1 MGKYSDQTKVA
12 AAADYCTGHLG
23 LQQVARRHGVNV
35 ASLRPWVAAYRVH
48 GKAGVQTKQRT
59 VYSAAFKMSV
69 LRRMSS
75 EQLSC
80 RQAAALFNIR
90 NRGMILIW
98 ERAYE
103 MGGVAALHP
112 HALTRRRTMTEQTD
126 IKSRGSRPEDE
137 TRTRQELLDELHR
150 LRMENVYLKKLKAL
164 AQANRQP
171 PREKEPGSCKS

>member
-12 AAADYCTGHLG
+12 AAADYCAGHLG
-23 LQQVARRHGVNV
+23 VKQVARRHGVNV
-35 ASLRPWVAAYRVH
+35 ASLRLWAAAYRVH
-48 GKAGVQTKQRT
+48 GKAGVQTKQRE

-69 LRRMSS
+69 LQRIWS

-112 HALTRRRTMTEQTD
+112 HALTRRKMMTEQTD
-126 IKSRGSRPEDE
+126 MKSGGSRPEDE
-137 TRTRQELLDELHR
+137 TRTRQELLDELHQ

-171 PREKEPGSCKS
+171 PREKEPGPCKS